1 MIRGAKKTRA
11 VDAPLTPN
19 RKRIL
24 FLVIM
29 ALLLISGALL
39 FNAPKGTEIIEVRF
53 PGGANLQAEVAETPE
68 KLLFGLAFREALP
81 DDRGMILLF
90 EESGLHKVWTK
101 QYQFN
106 VDLIWVNESKHVV
119 HIVKAAVPCASDPCE
134 WYGPPAERARYLIE
148 ANSGFADRAEVA
160 LGQELVFAL
169 RM

>member
-1 MIRGAKKTRA
+1 MGSKKTRA

-39 FNAPKGTEIIEVRF
+39 FNAPKDTEIIEVRF
-53 PGGANLQAEVAETPE
+53 PSGVNLQAEVAETPE
-68 KLLFGLAFREALP
+68 KLLFGLAFRETLR

-106 VDLIWVNESKHVV
+106 VDLIWVDESKHVV
-119 HIVKAAVPCASDPCE
+119 HIVKAAVPCASDHCE
-134 WYGPPAERARYLIE
+134 WYGPPAERTRYLIE